1 MDENLISSLR
11 SPEDKSRSKPVPT
24 DVLQPYLVLLD
35 ILRYL
40 VNYISDFLRR
50 QGLIHLQKNAC
61 DRHIYFLYRIV
72 VVCQNES
79 VLFLRTLRDLFVRN
93 TRFEYVH
100 DTFHIVPEFP

>member
-1 MDENLISSLR
+1 MDENLTSSLR
-11 SPEDKSRSKPVPT
+11 SRKNPSSSKPVPT

-40 VNYISDFLRR
+40 VDYISNFLRR

-61 DRHIYFLYRIV
+61 DRHMYFLYKIV
-72 VVCQNES
+72 VMRQNES
-79 VLFLRTLRDLFVRN
+79 VLFLRKLRDSSVRN

-100 DTFHIVPEFP
+100 DTFHIVTELP